1 MTTPKQENWDYVLKG
16 SASYE
21 LYEKFSKLDK
31 DTKKSDHC
39 KKFEQTDKKYSNKAT
54 ELCNKINQNLD
65 HLHKIVVP
73 GTRRYD
79 CLHYKYWL
87 NNEIINMFKNGS
99 ETNYDSGVLEK
110 FLNVQ
115 KTFIEEKK
123 YYGCKYEINT
133 TNFKYLEE
141 MNERKDLNDYFNNY
155 NTIIKKINCKSGNVD
170 KFKEYVNHIKELYL
184 KYKVDCLD
192 QFDYWLSDCRY
203 YFRRG
208 DEFDPEILLSKLEC
222 PRKDSEKELASM
234 GETGSVKSVPKKRM
248 TFHYL
253 KCKNNFVKDPIMCEL
268 VPVTMEY
275 ADNKNE
281 VKENDK
287 VVRKRIYK
295 PPDPWSTFGG
305 ILHKRS
311 KTVSQKPSEGD
322 PNDSQADSDVPDSD
336 PSISEF
342 LTEADGVSPYLV
354 LTDDEIK
361 WRILDSETLDCRNY
375 QSEDTYG
382 LCKRLEELK
391 KEGKIKLQPKPSSYS
406 GASDKEASR
415 ENLIGEGADS
425 LNEGSDEMEE
435 DYANSSNTGDDIYT
449 LLKSRQFRT
458 GTVTFLMLGT
468 AFLGYSYYKF
478 TPVGSW
484 FRKRKERKNEIDYEY
499 YDNIANQL
507 FQQIGELSFTPV
519 GSWFRKRKER
529 KNEIDYEYYD
539 NIANQLFQ
547 PSSKSV
553 NTNSRRKRVQI
564 AYHQSGD

>member
-1 MTTPKQENWDYVLKG
+1 MTTANQKKWDHVLKG
-16 SASYE
+16 SASFE
-21 LYEKFSKLDK
+21 LYDKFNKLDDK
-31 DTKKSDHC
+31 AEKSVHC
-39 KKFEQTDKKYSNKAT
+39 NDFISLGNRYQNKAS

-65 HLHKIVVP
+65 HLRKLDVP
-73 GTRRYD
+73 ETRRYD

-87 NNEIINMFKNGS
+87 NNELINLFTNDSK
-99 ETNYDSGVLEK
+99 TNYDSKVLEK

-115 KTFIEEKK
+115 DKFIEEKK

-133 TNFKYLEE
+133 TNFEYYKK
-141 MNERKDLNDYFNNY
+141 MNDRKDLNDYFNNY

-170 KFKEYVNHIKELYL
+170 KFKEYLKHINELYG

-208 DEFDPEILLSKLEC
+208 DEFDPKILLSKLEC
-222 PRKDSEKELASM
+222 NSKDGKEEPANS

-287 VVRKRIYK
+287 VVRKRINK

-305 ILHKRS
+305 ILHKKRE
-311 KTVSQKPSEGD
+311 TVSQKPNEGD
-322 PNDSQADSDVPDSD
+322 RNDSQVDSDVHLTDQS
-336 PSISEF
+336 SSEF

-361 WRILDSETLDCRNY
+361 WRILDYETLDCRNY
-375 QSEDTYG
+375 PSKDTYG
-382 LCKRLEELK
+382 LCKRLKELHA
-391 KEGKIKLQPKPSSYS
+391 EGKFKSQPKPSSDS
-406 GASDKEASR
+406 RASDRVSYR
-415 ENLIGEGADS
+415 GNFTGGYDS
-425 LNEGSDEMEE
+425 LNAVSYDMEE
-435 DYANSSNTGDDIYT
+435 DYANSSNTSDDMYT
-449 LLKSRQFRT
+449 LLKSSKFRT

-468 AFLGYSYYKF
+468 AFLGYAYYKVRF
-478 TPVGSW
+478 
-484 FRKRKERKNEIDYEY
+484 
-499 YDNIANQL
+499 
-507 FQQIGELSFTPV
+507 
-519 GSWFRKRKER
+519 
-529 KNEIDYEYYD
+529 
-539 NIANQLFQ
+539 
-547 PSSKSV
+547 
-553 NTNSRRKRVQI
+553 
-564 AYHQSGD
+564 

>member
-1 MTTPKQENWDYVLKG
+1 MTTANQKKWDYVLKG
-16 SASYE
+16 SASFK
-21 LYEKFSKLDK
+21 LYEIFNKKVAD
-31 DTKKSDHC
+31 DKKSDHC
-39 KKFEQTDKKYSNKAT
+39 KEFEQIDKNYSNRAS
-54 ELCNKINQNLD
+54 ELCNKIKQNID
-65 HLHKIVVP
+65 HLHNIVVP
-73 GTRRYD
+73 ETRRYD

-99 ETNYDSGVLEK
+99 KNEYDIDVLKK
-110 FLNVQ
+110 FLKVQ
-115 KTFIEEKK
+115 DKFIEEKNF
-123 YYGCKYEINT
+123 YGCKYEINT
-133 TNFKYLEE
+133 TDFEYYKK
-141 MNERKDLNDYFNNY
+141 MNDRKDLNDYFNNY

-222 PRKDSEKELASM
+222 PRKDSEKEPASM

-295 PPDPWSTFGG
+295 PPDPWSTLGG
-305 ILHKRS
+305 VLHRRS
-311 KTVSQKPSEGD
+311 KTVSQKPSEGV
-322 PNDSQADSDVPDSD
+322 PNHSQADSDVPHSD
-336 PSISEF
+336 PSNSEF

-361 WRILDSETLDCRNY
+361 WKILDYETLDCRNY
-375 QSEDTYG
+375 PSKDTYG
-382 LCKRLEELK
+382 LCNRLNELH
-391 KEGKIKLQPKPSSYS
+391 KEGKFKSQPKPSSYN
-406 GASDKEASR
+406 EASR
-415 ENLIGEGADS
+415 GNFNGEVDS
-425 LNEGSDEMEE
+425 LYAESYEMKE
-435 DYANSSNTGDDIYT
+435 DYANSSNTWDDIYT
-449 LLKSRQFRT
+449 LLKSSQFRT

-468 AFLGYSYYKF
+468 AFLGYAYYKVRF
-478 TPVGSW
+478 
-484 FRKRKERKNEIDYEY
+484 
-499 YDNIANQL
+499 
-507 FQQIGELSFTPV
+507 
-519 GSWFRKRKER
+519 
-529 KNEIDYEYYD
+529 
-539 NIANQLFQ
+539 
-547 PSSKSV
+547 
-553 NTNSRRKRVQI
+553 
-564 AYHQSGD
+564 